1 MKNWISYF
9 YGINIDDIHQVKN
22 RYKFKYNNSN
32 YVLEKISVENEENL
46 TDKVNE
52 VYRFSLYLL
61 FNGFICNEIIINV
74 NNEVIT
80 YIENQAFVLMKTF
93 NNFESVITF
102 DDLNNSIVRIDN
114 IEIVKKQND
123 WKKLWSNKI
132 DYFEY
137 QISELGLKF
146 PLIRESFSY
155 FVGLTENGISLLNFV
170 KNNDLYLTH
179 KRINTHSTYYDL
191 YNPFNMILDTKVR
204 DICDYFKDIFINDKE
219 MHIRDYIEKNQL
231 TENEKQLF
239 FIRMLYPSFYFD
251 VYEEVMSGIE
261 EDKIKELI
269 NKIDN
274 YELLLTELLDY
285 MNQNKMIIPNIEW
298 LKRV

>member
-231 TENEKQLF
+231 TENEKKLF
-239 FIRMLYPSFYFD
+239 FIRMIYPSFYFD
-251 VYEEVMSGIE
+251 IYEEIMAGSE
-261 EDKIKELI
+261 ESKI
-269 NKIDN
+269 NKLLYKIDK
-274 YELLLTELLDY
+274 YELLLREL
-285 MNQNKMIIPNIEW
+285 MNYINQEKMIIPNVEW
-298 LKRV
+298 LKKM

>member
-155 FVGLTENGISLLNFV
+155 FVGLTENGISLLNFM

-231 TENEKQLF
+231 TENEKKLF
-239 FIRMLYPSFYFD
+239 FIRMIYPSFYFD
-251 VYEEVMSGIE
+251 IYEEIMAGSE
-261 EDKIKELI
+261 ESKI
-269 NKIDN
+269 NKLLYKIDK
-274 YELLLTELLDY
+274 YELLLREL
-285 MNQNKMIIPNIEW
+285 MNYINQEKMIIPNVEW
-298 LKRV
+298 LKKM

>member
-239 FIRMLYPSFYFD
+239 FIRMIYPSFYFD
-251 VYEEVMSGIE
+251 IYEEIMAGSE
-261 EDKIKELI
+261 ESKI
-269 NKIDN
+269 NKLLYKIDK
-274 YELLLTELLDY
+274 YELLLREL
-285 MNQNKMIIPNIEW
+285 MNYINQEKMIIPNVEW
-298 LKRV
+298 LKKM

>member
-231 TENEKQLF
+231 TENEKKLF
-239 FIRMLYPSFYFD
+239 FIRIIYPSFYFD
-251 VYEEVMSGIE
+251 IYEEIMAGSE
-261 EDKIKELI
+261 ESKI
-269 NKIDN
+269 NKLLYKIDK
-274 YELLLTELLDY
+274 YELLLREL
-285 MNQNKMIIPNIEW
+285 MNYINQEKMIIPNVEW
-298 LKRV
+298 LKKM

>member
-22 RYKFKYNNSN
+22 RYKFKYDNSN

-80 YIENQAFVLMKTF
+80 HIENQAFVLMKTF
-93 NNFESVITF
+93 DNFEDVITLN
-102 DDLNNSIVRIDN
+102 DLNNSIVRLDN
-114 IEIVKKQND
+114 IEVAKKQND

-204 DICDYFKDIFINDKE
+204 DICDYFKDCFINDKE

-251 VYEEVMSGIE
+251 IYEEIMAGSAE
-261 EDKIKELI
+261 NKIKKLLY
-269 NKIDN
+269 KIDK
-274 YELLLTELLDY
+274 YELLLREL
-285 MNQNKMIIPNIEW
+285 MNYINQEKMIIPNIDW
-298 LKRV
+298 LKKM